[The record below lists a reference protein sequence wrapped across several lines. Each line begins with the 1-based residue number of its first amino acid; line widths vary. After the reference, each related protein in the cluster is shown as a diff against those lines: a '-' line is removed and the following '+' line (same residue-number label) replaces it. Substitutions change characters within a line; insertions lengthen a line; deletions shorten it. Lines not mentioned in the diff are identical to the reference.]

1 LTRAKY
7 KSNIEK
13 KTALSKHNVKAKI
26 IPTRKVEQKIS
37 GKSSHLVE
45 SGSDISDNSS
55 ESSDMELDSDDECSF
70 QSENVKSNSSCLQRE
85 KQISKTKLKLQE
97 ADINQSD
104 GDTDDD
110 NVDESDGELG
120 EDDTDDESDGEL
132 GEDDTDDESDGEL
145 GEDDTDDDNVD
156 GEEQGTFLY
165 NLMENA

>member
-120 EDDTDDESDGEL
+120 EDDTDDDNV
-132 GEDDTDDESDGEL
+132 DESDGEL

>member
-1 LTRAKY
+1 
-7 KSNIEK
+7 
-13 KTALSKHNVKAKI
+13 
-26 IPTRKVEQKIS
+26 
-37 GKSSHLVE
+37 
-45 SGSDISDNSS
+45 
-55 ESSDMELDSDDECSF
+55 MELDSDDECSF

-120 EDDTDDESDGEL
+120 EDDTDDDNV
-132 GEDDTDDESDGEL
+132 DESDGEL